1 MCIAEPDG
9 GDKEKSIM
17 AGGIGEA
24 QRQEGF
30 QQAEC
35 QADVQVKERSRQR
48 TGRCGS
54 GRVGPDSRIS
64 KAWLSSFSL
73 TSHPMSMQT
82 QVGSSCAAMLAL
94 PRFPRHL
101 LFIQVLASQT
111 PELIHPIECWSLPL
125 LCHSLSHGSALC
137 CS

>member
-1 MCIAEPDG
+1 MCTAEPDG

-17 AGGIGEA
+17 AGEIGEA

-30 QQAEC
+30 QQAEW

-54 GRVGPDSRIS
+54 VRVGPDSQIS
-64 KAWLSSFSL
+64 KAWLSSVSP

-82 QVGSSCAAMLAL
+82 QVGSSCPAVLAL
-94 PRFPRHL
+94 PKFSRPL
-101 LFIQVLASQT
+101 LFIQVSASQT
-111 PELIHPIECWSLPL
+111 PELIHPIEHWSLPL
-125 LCHSLSHGSALC
+125 LCHILSHGSILC
-137 CS
+137 SS